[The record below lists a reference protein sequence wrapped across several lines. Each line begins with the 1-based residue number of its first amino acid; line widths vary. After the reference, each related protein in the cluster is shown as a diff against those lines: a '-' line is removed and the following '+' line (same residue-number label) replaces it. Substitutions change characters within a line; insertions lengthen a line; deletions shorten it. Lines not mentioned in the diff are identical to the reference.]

1 MNPVE
6 VLDAVVALGYKSE
19 VVEVV
24 GQQIITLDS
33 VSVSDLSSCG
43 LSGRDV
49 VAIRQHLVSSV
60 RCVRLSNYLVLS
72 EFAVDRAYGRLV
84 DISHAYLESLIPP
97 FAWKGRKRQ
106 GVGAGVPRL
115 ESFSIR
121 AAFSS
126 VLHVVL

>member
-49 VAIRQHLVSSV
+49 VAIRRYLDPSV
-60 RCVRLSNYLVLS
+60 RHS
-72 EFAVDRAYGRLV
+72 
-84 DISHAYLESLIPP
+84 
-97 FAWKGRKRQ
+97 
-106 GVGAGVPRL
+106 
-115 ESFSIR
+115 
-121 AAFSS
+121 
-126 VLHVVL
+126 